1 MNRFRLFMILQ
12 TGRAAYM
19 ARSALFL
26 GALLILT
33 ACGGNKV
40 EQDYPNKRGSDVE
53 SGNTIF
59 GKGGF
64 KLFGK
69 KERKKEMQGGIGVN
83 GHLWRASLDALSFIP
98 LQSADPFGGVII
110 TDWYGNPDMSDERFK
125 IIVYILD
132 KRLRTDGLRV
142 SVFRQKRDNKI
153 WVDAQIA
160 QQTARQ
166 LENAILARARRLRI
180 ADIDSN
186 Q

>member
-1 MNRFRLFMILQ
+1 MNRFRLFMVLQ
-12 TGRAAYM
+12 TKRVVHRA
-19 ARSALFL
+19 RVALCL
-26 GALLILT
+26 VAVLIVA
-33 ACGGNKV
+33 ACGGDEI

-64 KLFGK
+64 KLFGNR
-69 KERKKEMQGGIGVN
+69 ERKKEAQAGIGVN
-83 GHLWRASLDALSFIP
+83 GHLWRASLDALSFMP

-110 TDWYGNPDMSDERFK
+110 TDWYGDPQTENERFK

-142 SVFRQKRDNKI
+142 SVFRQTRDNKI
-153 WVDAQIA
+153 WVDAHTT